1 MDGFFFTAVRSLRTS
16 AGFTVSKNSFNNAE
30 ISSISAVEL
39 PDTRNAFAITMI
51 KEIKEIKEVKE
62 LGTVRTFGTI
72 ATEGMKGYG
81 RRMRYFGAKR
91 Q

>member
-1 MDGFFFTAVRSLRTS
+1 MDGFFFTAERSLRTS
-16 AGFTVSKNSFNNAE
+16 AGLTVSKNSFNNAE

-51 KEIKEIKEVKE
+51 KEIKEFKEVKE
-62 LGTVRTFGTI
+62 LGTFGTI

-81 RRMRYFGAKR
+81 RRKRCFGAKR
-91 Q
+91 R